1 MTHHLVD
8 HGGDGDQDGR
18 PVPRDP
24 AEDDFR
30 GAAVVEQHAGG
41 AGGEGKQEIGA
52 RRVAEIELGHRERH
66 VVLGVAEDLAGVA
79 LRGVDERA
87 MRLHRGL
94 GPAGGAAGEE
104 PDGGVV
110 AVGGKVP
117 PGLRCR
123 IEARFPIAA
132 AHDQQRGRVGGPAGR
147 GAERVGPLRGYQR
160 HGGAAVLE
168 EILDGVGLELRV
180 DHHYDGADLQD
191 AKQGRHVVRPVGQ
204 GDDHALFRSHSR
216 RAEHVGIAVGQ
227 CLNLTVAQP
236 SGIGNAARSGLP
248 GLRAPGHRERSRRC

>member
-1 MTHHLVD
+1 M
-8 HGGDGDQDGR
+8 
-18 PVPRDP
+18 PRDP

-41 AGGEGKQEIGA
+41 AGGEGEQEIGA
-52 RRVAEIELGHRERH
+52 RRVAEIELGHRERD

-87 MRLHRGL
+87 VRLHRGL

-110 AVGGKVP
+110 AVGGEVP
-117 PGLRCR
+117 PGLRR
-123 IEARFPIAA
+123 RSRGAISQSRA
-132 AHDQQRGRVGGPAGR
+132 AHDQQRRRVGSPRRR
-147 GAERVGPLRGYQR
+147 GAEGVRPLRRHQR

-191 AKQGRHVVRPVGQ
+191 AKQGRHEVRPV
-204 GDDHALFRSHSR
+204 
-216 RAEHVGIAVGQ
+216 RAG
-227 CLNLTVAQP
+227 
-236 SGIGNAARSGLP
+236 R
-248 GLRAPGHRERSRRC
+248 

>member
-1 MTHHLVD
+1 MV
-8 HGGDGDQDGR
+8 GR
-18 PVPRDP
+18 YRRDP

-52 RRVAEIELGHRERH
+52 RSVAEIELGHRERH
-66 VVLGVAEDLAGVA
+66 IVLGVAEDLAGVA

-87 MRLHRGL
+87 MRLHGGL

-110 AVGGKVP
+110 TVGGKGP

-123 IEARFPIAA
+123 IETRFPIAG
-132 AHDQQRGRVGGPAGR
+132 AHDQQRGRVGSPDGR
-147 GAERVGPLRGYQR
+147 GAKRVSPLRGYQR

-180 DHHYDGADLQD
+180 DHHYDRADLQD
-191 AKQGRHVVRPVGQ
+191 AKQGRHVGRPVGQ

-236 SGIGNAARSGLP
+236 SGIGKQRGPVSPAFAHP
-248 GLRAPGHRERSRRC
+248 GIEKEVGDVELCRMCVSHG